1 MSGFTDHQKKSS
13 FHLYKCG
20 TLWLLCSNS
29 VNNCPSS
36 SDKSVPQATVSYQ
49 QGSTWD
55 KTRKWNSITI

>member
-49 QGSTWD
+49 QGST
-55 KTRKWNSITI
+55 